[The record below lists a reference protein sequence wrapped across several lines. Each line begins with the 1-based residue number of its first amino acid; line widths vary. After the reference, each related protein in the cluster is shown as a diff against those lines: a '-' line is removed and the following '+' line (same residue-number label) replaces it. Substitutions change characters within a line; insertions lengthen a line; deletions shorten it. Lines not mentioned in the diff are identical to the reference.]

1 MDSVE
6 LVRRVVE
13 TVEREGLEG
22 LDRHFEE
29 LCRPDLEW
37 RPAMVGFGKETYFGQ
52 EGYRQYLRD
61 VIEQVK
67 EISFR
72 MSEIRPVDEDT
83 VLVLGNL
90 YLAPREGAE
99 SIDSDY
105 AMLYRIEDGLV
116 RSCVAYPSHREA
128 LEATGLA

>member
-1 MDSVE
+1 MSSVE
-6 LVRRVVE
+6 LVTGIVA

-37 RPAMVGFGKETYFGQ
+37 RPAMVGWGKETYFGQ
-52 EGYRQYLRD
+52 DGYRQYLRD

-72 MSEIRPVDEDT
+72 MGEIREVDEDT
-83 VLVLGNL
+83 VLVLGSL
-90 YLAPREGAE
+90 YLAPREGE
-99 SIDSDY
+99 SVDGEY
-105 AMLYRIEDGLV
+105 AMLYRIEDGLL
-116 RSCVAYPSHREA
+116 RSCVAYRSHSSA